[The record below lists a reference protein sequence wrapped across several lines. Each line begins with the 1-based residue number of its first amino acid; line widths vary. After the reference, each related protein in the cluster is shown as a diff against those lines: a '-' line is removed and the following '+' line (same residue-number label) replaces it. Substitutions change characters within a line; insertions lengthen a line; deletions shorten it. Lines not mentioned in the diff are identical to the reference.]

1 MAATPSW
8 IGGNESV
15 KKTISIVF
23 GKAPGGTGSYAYGST
38 RGTARMPARP
48 GSGTIPELDRWVARV
63 MRQGRIPGVALGLNR
78 KGRTVLARGYGYRD
92 RELRAPATPDTIFG
106 IASMTKS
113 FTALSIL
120 RLQEDGRLRVR
131 DPVIRHLPEFRTP
144 EPRRTPR
151 ITLEHFL
158 THSSG
163 LPPLPSIY
171 YTSGRSVAR
180 DPPYD
185 PRVAR
190 RVGIDP
196 DHPPIDTYEELMEFL
211 GTTRYR
217 LLGPP
222 GARFSYWY
230 EGFGL
235 LGAVIERAGGRP
247 YERFVEE
254 EILRPAGMDHST
266 FDTGIMFR
274 FPEVTTLYSPN
285 WVRRKGPLIAS
296 QEWWEDTCLRAAGA
310 LRTNVTDLLR
320 YLAIFLSGGRVGR
333 ERIVAPESV
342 QAMLMP
348 RVPIQ
353 PGLFYGYGIAVRP
366 DYHGRLLAFHDGGLK
381 GVASEFAVLPKE
393 GIGGTVLA
401 NADGAP
407 SPRVLQAGINHL
419 LDLPWPTPFT
429 ELPRRTRSP
438 RALGEYGGWYCSGEG
453 IWCRVL
459 PRRRDL
465 RLDFVGIE
473 FIERGLRLWPADP
486 DGFVG
491 RRRGGAGYL
500 RFERDPR
507 GRIWAAR
514 IGWRL
519 VRRRQPGELARARR
533 GRLVW

>member
-1 MAATPSW
+1 
-8 IGGNESV
+8 
-15 KKTISIVF
+15 
-23 GKAPGGTGSYAYGST
+23 
-38 RGTARMPARP
+38 MPARP
-48 GSGTIPELDRWVARV
+48 VPGTIPALDLWTHRV
-63 MRQGRIPGVALGLNR
+63 MREGRIPGLALGLVR
-78 KGRTVLARGYGYRD
+78 GGRTVFARGYGFRD
-92 RELRAPATPDTIFG
+92 RQHRAPTTPDTVFG

-120 RLQEDGRLRVR
+120 RLQEERKLRVT
-131 DPVIRHLPEFRTP
+131 DPVVRHLSEFRTP
-144 EPRRTPR
+144 EPRRTAR

-171 YTSGRSVAR
+171 YTSGRSIAR

-196 DHPPIDTYEELMEFL
+196 DHPPIDTYEDLMAFL
-211 GTTRYR
+211 GTARYR

-222 GARFSYWY
+222 GAYFSYSN

-235 LGAVIERAGGRP
+235 LGAVIERASGRP

-254 EILRPAGMDHST
+254 EILRPTGMEHST

-285 WVRRKGPLIAS
+285 WLRPKGPLVAS

-320 YLAIFLSGGRVGR
+320 YLRLFLSEGRVGR
-333 ERIVAPESV
+333 ERIVAKKSLR
-342 QAMLMP
+342 AMLLP
-348 RVPIQ
+348 RVPVQ
-353 PGLFYGYGIAVRP
+353 PGLYYGYGIAVRP
-366 DYHGRLLAFHDGGLK
+366 DYHGRLLALHDGGLK
-381 GVASEFAVLPKE
+381 GVASEFAVLPRE
-393 GIGGTVLA
+393 GIGGAVLA

-419 LDLPWPTPFT
+419 LGLPLRAPF
-429 ELPRRTRSP
+429 LDVPRRSRSSSP
-438 RALGEYGGWYCSGEG
+438 LAPYQGWYCSGEG
-453 IWCRVL
+453 IWCRIV
-459 PRRRDL
+459 PRRRHL
-465 RLDFVGIE
+465 RADFVGVEMIQ
-473 FIERGLRLWPADP
+473 RNLALWPADR
-486 DGFVG
+486 DGFVV
-491 RRRGGAGYL
+491 RRRGGTGYV

-514 IGWRL
+514 IRWRL
-519 VRRRQPGELARARR
+519 VRRRRPGELPRARH

>member
-1 MAATPSW
+1 M
-8 IGGNESV
+8 
-15 KKTISIVF
+15 
-23 GKAPGGTGSYAYGST
+23 
-38 RGTARMPARP
+38 RGTAGMTPRPVSETLPA
-48 GSGTIPELDRWVARV
+48 LDRWTHRV
-63 MRQGRIPGVALGLNR
+63 MRQGRIPGLALGLVR
-78 KGRTVLARGYGYRD
+78 GGRTVLARGYGFRD
-92 RELRAPATPDTIFG
+92 RAHRAPATPDTIFG

-120 RLQEDGRLRVR
+120 RLQEEGKLRVT
-131 DPVIRHLPEFRTP
+131 DPVVRHLPEFRTP
-144 EPRRTPR
+144 EPRRTRR

-196 DHPPIDTYEELMEFL
+196 DHPPIDTYEGLMEFL
-211 GTTRYR
+211 ATTRYR

-222 GARFSYWY
+222 GAHFSYSN

-235 LGAVIERAGGRP
+235 LGAVIERASGRP
-247 YERFVEE
+247 YERYVEE
-254 EILRPAGMDHST
+254 GILRPAGMDHST

-285 WVRRKGPLIAS
+285 WLRPKGPLVPS

-320 YLAIFLSGGRVGR
+320 YLRLFLSEGRVGR
-333 ERIVAPESV
+333 ERIVTAESLR
-342 QAMLMP
+342 AMLAP
-348 RVPIQ
+348 RVPVQ
-353 PGLFYGYGIAVRP
+353 PGVYYGYGIAVRP
-366 DYHGRLLAFHDGGLK
+366 EYHGRLLAFHDGGLK
-381 GVASEFAVLPKE
+381 GVASEFAVLPRD
-393 GIGGTVLA
+393 GVGGAVLA

-407 SPRVLQAGINHL
+407 SPRVLQAGINQL
-419 LDLPWPTPFT
+419 LGLPLREPF
-429 ELPRRTRSP
+429 LPVPPRS
-438 RALGEYGGWYCSGEG
+438 RAAPPLAPYGGWYCSGEG
-453 IWCRVL
+453 IWCRIV
-459 PRRRDL
+459 PRHDHL
-465 RLDFVGIE
+465 RADFVGIE
-473 FIERGLRLWPADP
+473 LVERGLALWPADP
-486 DGFVG
+486 DGFVV
-491 RRRGGAGYL
+491 RRKGSTGYV

-507 GRIWAAR
+507 GRVWAAH

-519 VRRRQPGELARARR
+519 VRRRRPGELAGARL